1 MITSK
6 NNRSFQ
12 EENHLSSAVATL
24 FFVATSFVAAYA
36 YGPTTYTD
44 DADGYRHFR
53 LTPETYQSEFLKDWN
68 IAHVWLTGNDVF
80 EFEESDDPYVGVFG
94 HNKNM
99 NASYVGVKSDG
110 SPADPSKVVFV
121 QAEGASG
128 EITCQNLTNLFAN
141 ITFSNVPLAVRTTAS
156 FIITN
161 CVFTDTGIKQAIR
174 AVDANAQGFITAID
188 CRFKNIVNTKGAVN
202 GARSFVATNCV
213 FSCITNTAGGMAN
226 GGVIQNVTNVTL
238 SCCTF
243 ANCHLD
249 GEYGGV
255 IAMTKAGSVLNVD
268 RCFFIDN
275 DLYCNYGGR
284 NPAGGGAIFVNL
296 GTATIRNC
304 LFKGNKVS
312 RSEIDTNGFGGG
324 AIMLG
329 EWKSYVDGAVIDNCT
344 FIENV
349 AEAGGTHNI
358 KGSGAILVTQSN
370 QIGITNCVF
379 HANRGLTAAASN
391 LYLKDWT
398 LVSNCLESNFE
409 YGGTTYDFSMLD
421 TGETPTTH
429 IVDGVNGNK
438 VGNYDPKF
446 TDAANGDYTLQKG
459 SPCRDAGALLAWMT
473 DGSLDI
479 GGNARVFGNAPDMGC
494 YEWFSTN
501 AGLCIFIR

>member
-1 MITSK
+1 MVVSQTK
-6 NNRSFQ
+6 RFPVRS
-12 EENHLSSAVATL
+12 NYRILI
-24 FFVATSFVAAYA
+24 VAAILCAAISASA
-36 YGPTTYTD
+36 YGPTKYWDDEEGRRHFHITPNTYTN
-44 DADGYRHFR
+44 
-53 LTPETYQSEFLKDWN
+53 EFLKDWG

-80 EFEESDDPYVGVFG
+80 EFEESDDPYVGVFE

-128 EITCQNLTNLFAN
+128 EIICNNLTNLFAN
-141 ITFSNVPLAVRTTAS
+141 ITFSNVPLAVRTAAP

-188 CRFKNIVNTKGAVN
+188 CRFKNIVNTQGAVN

-213 FSCITNTAGGMAN
+213 FSCITNTYGGRAN

-238 SCCTF
+238 SCCMF

-249 GEYGGV
+249 GAYGGV

-275 DLYCNYGGR
+275 DLYCNYSDR
-284 NPAGGGAIFVNL
+284 SPAGGGAIFVNF

-329 EWKSYVDGAVIDNCT
+329 EWSSYVDGAVIDNCT

-349 AEAGGTHNI
+349 AEAGGKHNI

-438 VGNYDPKF
+438 VGDYDPKF
-446 TDAANGDYTLQKG
+446 TDAANGDYTLQKN
-459 SPCRDAGALLAWMT
+459 SDCRDAGATLAWMNVS
-473 DGSLDI
+473 SLDLA
-479 GGNARVFGNAPDMGC
+479 GKARVVGEAPDIGC
-494 YEWFSTN
+494 FEWFSDN
-501 AGLCIFIR
+501 IGLSIIVR